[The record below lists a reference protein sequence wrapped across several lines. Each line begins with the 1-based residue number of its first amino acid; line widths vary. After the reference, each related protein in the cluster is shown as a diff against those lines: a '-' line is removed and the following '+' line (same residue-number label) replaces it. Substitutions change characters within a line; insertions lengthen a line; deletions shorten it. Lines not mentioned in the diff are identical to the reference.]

1 MSLVHEALRKAERE
15 KLRKAGA
22 ALAAPLARPQPA
34 ATAVPTTSSVTVV
47 SPAATAQVTY
57 AAPAVAVAEP
67 PRSHQALLTTLIVSV
82 GIVALVA
89 IVYLVGNATSTIRE
103 SQQAVS
109 VGAPPTASTSPAKT
123 APRPP
128 ESASVQPAPTSE
140 PAVPD
145 SRFRLTGVT
154 VDPAD
159 NGKFL
164 AIINGQL
171 RSENQYVDG
180 ATIKKIERDRVT
192 IDVNGHEQVLRLF

>member
-15 KLRKAGA
+15 KQRKAGA
-22 ALAAPLARPQPA
+22 ALAAPLPRPYTMAAPA
-34 ATAVPTTSSVTVV
+34 PSVSSVTVS
-47 SPAATAQVTY
+47 SPAATAQVPHT
-57 AAPAVAVAEP
+57 APAIAVAES
-67 PRSHQALLTTLIVSV
+67 PRSHNALLTTLIVSV

-109 VGAPPTASTSPAKT
+109 TVASPTVSASPAKT
-123 APRPP
+123 APPSA
-128 ESASVQPAPTSE
+128 ESPSVQPAPTSE
-140 PAVPD
+140 PSAPD

-171 RSENQYVDG
+171 RSEGQYVDG
-180 ATIKKIERDRVT
+180 ATVKKIERNSVT
-192 IDVNGHEQVLRLF
+192 IEVNNHDQLLRLN